1 MTAMGREFELKYRA
15 DSGMIAAVRAAFG
28 DFSEIRMET
37 VYYDTL
43 DAALSRRRWML
54 RRRYE
59 NGTSVCTLKTPLP
72 DGSRGEWETPCDD
85 IGLAVK
91 ELCKLGAPED
101 LLPLTAGGLTGVCS
115 ARFTRLAKQIV
126 LERCTV
132 ELALDEGALMGGGE
146 DASLRRSGSGT
157 EIRRRS
163 RRDCLCRSAGTK
175 IQPDPGT
182 QKQGAA
188 SHGAAALRTY
198 RREKYAQI

>member
-15 DSGMIAAVRAAFG
+15 DSGIIAAIRASFG

-37 VYYDTL
+37 VYYDTS

-72 DGSRGEWETPCDD
+72 DGSRGEWEISCDD
-85 IGLAVK
+85 IRLAAM

-101 LLPLTAGGLTGVCS
+101 LLTLTESGLREVCA
-115 ARFTRLAKQIV
+115 ARFTRLAKRLT

-132 ELALDEGALMGGGE
+132 ELALDEGALMGGGRTLPFAE
-146 DASLRRSGSGT
+146 IEVELKSG
-157 EIRRRS
+157 EE
-163 RRDCLCRSAGTK
+163 
-175 IQPDPGT
+175 
-182 QKQGAA
+182 
-188 SHGAAALRTY
+188 AAATAFAEALARKFGLTP
-198 RREKYAQI
+198 EPKSKAQRAMELLH

>member
-1 MTAMGREFELKYRA
+1 MTAMGRELEWKYRA
-15 DSGMIAAVRAAFG
+15 DSGIIAAIRASFG

-85 IGLAVK
+85 IRLAIE

-101 LLPLTAGGLTGVCS
+101 LLTLTESGLTEACA
-115 ARFTRLAKQIV
+115 ARFTRLAKRLT

-132 ELALDEGALMGGGE
+132 ELALDEGALMGGRRTLPFAEIEVELKSGE
-146 DASLRRSGSGT
+146 
-157 EIRRRS
+157 E
-163 RRDCLCRSAGTK
+163 
-175 IQPDPGT
+175 
-182 QKQGAA
+182 
-188 SHGAAALRTY
+188 AAATAFAETLARKFGLTP
-198 RREKYAQI
+198 EPKSKAQRAMELLH

>member
-1 MTAMGREFELKYRA
+1 MTAMGREFERKYRA
-15 DSGMIAAVRAAFG
+15 DSGIIAAIRASFG

-59 NGTSVCTLKTPLP
+59 NGISVCTLKTPLP

-85 IGLAVK
+85 IRLAIE

-101 LLPLTAGGLTGVCS
+101 LLTLTESGLTEACA
-115 ARFTRLAKQIV
+115 ARFTRLAKRLT

-132 ELALDEGALMGGGE
+132 ELALDEGALMGGGRTLPFAE
-146 DASLRRSGSGT
+146 IEVELKSG
-157 EIRRRS
+157 EE
-163 RRDCLCRSAGTK
+163 
-175 IQPDPGT
+175 
-182 QKQGAA
+182 
-188 SHGAAALRTY
+188 AAATAFAESLARKFGLTP
-198 RREKYAQI
+198 EPKSKAQRAMELLH

>member
-1 MTAMGREFELKYRA
+1 MGREFERKYRA
-15 DSGMIAAVRAAFG
+15 DSEVIAAIRASFG

-59 NGTSVCTLKTPLP
+59 NGISVCTLKTPLP

-85 IGLAVK
+85 IRLAIK

-101 LLPLTAGGLTGVCS
+101 LLTLTESGLTEACA
-115 ARFTRLAKQIV
+115 ARFTRLAKRLT

-132 ELALDEGALMGGGE
+132 ELALDEGALMGGGRTLPFAE
-146 DASLRRSGSGT
+146 IEVELKSGG
-157 EIRRRS
+157 E
-163 RRDCLCRSAGTK
+163 
-175 IQPDPGT
+175 
-182 QKQGAA
+182 
-188 SHGAAALRTY
+188 AAATAFAEALARKFTLTP
-198 RREKYAQI
+198 EPKSKAQRAMELLH

>member
-1 MTAMGREFELKYRA
+1 MTAMGRELEWKYRA
-15 DSGMIAAVRAAFG
+15 DSGVIAAIRASFG

-85 IGLAVK
+85 IRLAIK
-91 ELCKLGAPED
+91 ELCKLSAPED
-101 LLPLTAGGLTGVCS
+101 LLTLTESGLREACA
-115 ARFTRLAKQIV
+115 ARFTRLAKRLT

-132 ELALDEGALMGGGE
+132 ELALDEGALMGGGRTLPFAE
-146 DASLRRSGSGT
+146 IEVELKSG
-157 EIRRRS
+157 EE
-163 RRDCLCRSAGTK
+163 
-175 IQPDPGT
+175 
-182 QKQGAA
+182 
-188 SHGAAALRTY
+188 AAATAFAESLARKFGLTP
-198 RREKYAQI
+198 EPKSKAQRAMELLH

>member
-1 MTAMGREFELKYRA
+1 MTAWDREFELKYRA
-15 DSGMIAAVRAAFG
+15 DSGMIAAIRAAFG

-85 IGLAVK
+85 IGLAAK

-101 LLPLTAGGLTGVCS
+101 LLPLTAGGLT
-115 ARFTRLAKQIV
+115 
-126 LERCTV
+126 E
-132 ELALDEGALMGGGE
+132 ALRRPVHPSGKADRSGTLHRGAGAGRGGADGRRE
-146 DASLRRSGSGT
+146 DASLR
-157 EIRRRS
+157 
-163 RRDCLCRSAGTK
+163 
-175 IQPDPGT
+175 
-182 QKQGAA
+182 
-188 SHGAAALRTY
+188 
-198 RREKYAQI
+198 